1 MLHRNIMVVS
11 GSIVLMALSI
21 PVVSLNLAVAETGT
35 LTNPG
40 NTVTFPDEGNS
51 GSAIRE
57 HIGKGA
63 PCEAFGNENNPV
75 SADFS
80 SPHHPRIC

>member
-1 MLHRNIMVVS
+1 MVVS
-11 GSIVLMALSI
+11 GSILLLALSI
-21 PVVSLNLAVAETGT
+21 PVVSLQLAVAQTTGT

-40 NTVTFPDEGNS
+40 LTVTFPDEGNS

-75 SADFS
+75 TADFS

>member
-1 MLHRNIMVVS
+1 
-11 GSIVLMALSI
+11 MALSI
-21 PVVSLNLAVAETGT
+21 PVVSLQLAVAQTTDT

-40 NTVTFPDEGNS
+40 HTVTFPNEGNS
-51 GSAIRE
+51 DSAIRE

-75 SADFS
+75 TIFQPPYSDLLVFNLLLL
-80 SPHHPRIC
+80 

>member
-1 MLHRNIMVVS
+1 MLHRNIMIVS
-11 GSIVLMALSI
+11 GSILLMALSI
-21 PVVSLNLAVAETGT
+21 PIVSLQSAVADT

-40 NTVTFPDEGNS
+40 QTVTFPNEGNS
-51 GSAIRE
+51 RSTIGE

-75 SADFS
+75 TADFS
-80 SPHHPRIC
+80 SPNHPHIC

>member
-1 MLHRNIMVVS
+1 MVVS
-11 GSIVLMALSI
+11 GSILLMALSI
-21 PVVSLNLAVAETGT
+21 PVVSLQLAVAQTTDT

-40 NTVTFPDEGNS
+40 HTVTFPNEGNS
-51 GSAIRE
+51 DSAIRE

-75 SADFS
+75 TAEFS
-80 SPHHPRIC
+80 NHHTLTC